1 MPGGVFSAVLA
12 VMAVIFVLG
21 FFLDTFEIIF
31 IVVPITAPALIKLG
45 VDPIWLGVMIGVNLQ
60 ASFLTPPFGFAL
72 FYLRSVAPHEDY
84 DDRLTRKK
92 IAKVTTG
99 QIYWGAVPF
108 VVIQVVMVGLVIAF
122 PGMVTSSIDKPVSK
136 EAIESI
142 QLETEPGGYGEQE
155 GEKAQEGEEGAD
167 ADADGKPSGEAREDD
182 LAAELQREMA
192 AEKKKGK

>member
-1 MPGGVFSAVLA
+1 
-12 VMAVIFVLG
+12 MAVNMQ
-21 FFLDTFEIIF
+21 T
-31 IVVPITAPALIKLG
+31 
-45 VDPIWLGVMIGVNLQ
+45 
-60 ASFLTPPFGFAL
+60 SFMHPPFGFAL

-84 DDRLTRKK
+84 EDRLTRKK
-92 IAKVTTG
+92 IDKITTG

-155 GEKAQEGEEGAD
+155 GEKVQEGEED
-167 ADADGKPSGEAREDD
+167 AEAEADGKPSGEDKEDD